1 MKKFNTE
8 YNINNVGESV
18 KLYGWA
24 SKVRN
29 LGGIIFI
36 DLRDRSGIMQLV
48 INPESKCYDIATTIK
63 SEYVISVSGN
73 INKRSSVNSN
83 LATGE
88 IEVVVDSIQ
97 ILSKS
102 REIPFEISDNTTAL
116 EDTRLKYRYLDLRR
130 DSLKH
135 NLEVRHKIT
144 MATRNYL
151 DKLSFLEVET
161 PVLCKST
168 PEGARDYL
176 VPSRVNKGS
185 FYALPQS
192 PQLFKQLLMVGGIER
207 YFQIAKCFRDED
219 LRADRQPEFTQIDV
233 EMSFVDEND
242 VMNVAEGLVKDIF
255 KSVKGIELESPFMR
269 MKYDDAINKY
279 GSDKPDL
286 RFGMELNDITDILK
300 NNESNLFKGVIDN
313 NGIINAIVVKGLAD
327 NYSRKK
333 LDSLTEFV
341 KKYKAGGLAYLKIAD
356 EVTGSIAKLLSDEEI
371 NNIKSS
377 LKLDN
382 GDLVLIVLGD
392 KKIVKNS
399 LGALRIKIA
408 RDENLIDNSS
418 YKVLWVT
425 DFPSFEWSEEEGRFL
440 SLHHPFT
447 MPKDSDVDKL
457 LTDKENCYSKAYDVV
472 INGYEAGGGSI
483 RIHDEVIQEKMF
495 EALELTKEEVDDKF
509 GFFVDALKYG
519 TPPHG
524 GFALGLD
531 RMTMLLCN
539 TDNIRDVI
547 AFPKTASA
555 SDLMSNCPNSVS
567 DKQLEELGISVNN

>member
-8 YNINNVGESV
+8 YSAKNIDESV
-18 KLYGWA
+18 TLYGWA

-29 LGGIIFI
+29 LGGLIFI

-48 INPESKCYDIATTIK
+48 INPESSCYEIANTIK
-63 SEYVISVSGN
+63 SEYVIRVSG
-73 INKRSSVNSN
+73 IIGKRSSVNKN
-83 LATGE
+83 ITTGE
-88 IEVVVDSIQ
+88 IEVIVDDIE
-97 ILSKS
+97 ILSTSK
-102 REIPFEISDNTTAL
+102 EIPFEISDTTTAL

-130 DSLKH
+130 NSLKN

-151 DKLSFLEVET
+151 DSLSFLEIET

-192 PQLFKQLLMVGGIER
+192 PQLFKQLLMIGGMER

-233 EMSFVDEND
+233 EMSFVDEDD
-242 VMNVAEGLVKDIF
+242 VMDVAEGLVRDIF
-255 KSVKGIELESPFMR
+255 KKVKNIDLPKPFMR
-269 MKYDDAINKY
+269 MTYDDAINNY

-286 RFGMELNDITDILK
+286 RFGMEIKDITEVLS
-300 NNESNLFKGVIDN
+300 NNESNLFRGVIEN
-313 NGIINAIVVKGLAD
+313 KGIINAIVVKGD
-327 NYSRKK
+327 YNNYSRKK
-333 LDSLTEFV
+333 LDSLTEYV
-341 KKYKAGGLAYLKIAD
+341 KKYKAGGLAYLKIA
-356 EVTGSIAKLLSDEEI
+356 EETTGSIAKLLSEGELSL
-371 NNIKSS
+371 IKS
-377 LKLDN
+377 KLELES
-382 GDLVLIVLGD
+382 GDLVLIVMGD

-399 LGALRIKIA
+399 LGALRCKIA
-408 RDENLIDNSS
+408 KDENLIDNNS

-425 DFPSFEWSEEEGRFL
+425 DFPSFEWSEEEGRFV

-447 MPKDSDVDKL
+447 MPKDCDIDKL
-457 LTDKENCYSKAYDVV
+457 LTDKEHCYSKAYDIV

-483 RIHDEVIQEKMF
+483 RIHNEDVQEKMF
-495 EALELTKEEVDDKF
+495 EALELTKDEVNDKF

-555 SDLMSNCPNSVS
+555 SDLMSNCPNKVDS
-567 DKQLEELGISVNN
+567 KQLDELGIKINN

>member
-36 DLRDRSGIMQLV
+36 DLRDRSGLMQLV
-48 INPESKCYDIATTIK
+48 INPENKCYDIATTIK

-233 EMSFVDEND
+233 EMSFVDEED

-341 KKYKAGGLAYLKIAD
+341 KKYKAGGLAYIKISD
-356 EVTGSIAKLLSDEEI
+356 EVTGSIVKLLSEEEI

-377 LKLDN
+377 LELKN
-382 GDLVLIVLGD
+382 GDLVLIVMGS
-392 KKIVKNS
+392 KKIVKTS

-483 RIHDEVIQEKMF
+483 RIHDEEIQEKMF